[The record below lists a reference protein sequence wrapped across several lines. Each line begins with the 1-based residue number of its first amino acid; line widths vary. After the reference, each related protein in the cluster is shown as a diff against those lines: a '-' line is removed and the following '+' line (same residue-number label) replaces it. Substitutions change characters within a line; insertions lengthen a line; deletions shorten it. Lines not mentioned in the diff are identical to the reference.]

1 MLPLNRSR
9 NRSRFFGLA
18 VPQSSLDLNFL
29 SGTLDPRI
37 TFTRASSG
45 TFFGSNGLLQTA
57 SNDVPRFDYDPVTLA
72 ARGLLIEEQRTNLL
86 TWSENFGDAV
96 WAKTNASVTTNTAV
110 APDGATTADK
120 LVEDSTTSIHRLNGT
135 ASVSAGVVYTT
146 TVFVKASGR
155 TFLYMNAGAMH
166 AAQSTFNLSTGTVAA
181 TAQGS
186 AAIISVGDGWYR
198 CSVTGTAATTQSTQV
213 FFQINNAGIATDTS
227 YTGDGTSGILL
238 WGAQLEAGAF
248 PTSYIPTT
256 SATATRAADSALMTG
271 TNFSS
276 WYRQDEGTLLTSFS
290 RIYSGNADGSDV
302 LVSADDAS
310 QNNRIQVRLAGDTI
324 DMVVLSG
331 GAIQVDTPGI
341 GVPGTEVRTAAAA
354 YKANDFAF
362 AYAGLATQ
370 TDTSGVV
377 PQTNRL
383 GIGLNGANGEYANSY
398 IRRIVYWP
406 VRLTNAQLQ
415 ALTAS

>member
-1 MLPLNRSR
+1 MLPLTRSR
-9 NRSRFFGLA
+9 NRSRFPGLA
-18 VPQSSLDLNFL
+18 VPQSALDLDFL

-57 SNDVPRFDYDPVTLA
+57 ANDVPRFDYDPVTLA
-72 ARGLLIEEQRTNLL
+72 ARGLLIEESRANLL
-86 TWSENFGDAV
+86 TWSENFGDAA
-96 WAKTNASVTTNTAV
+96 WAKMNASVTTNTAV

-155 TFLYMNAGAMH
+155 TFLYMNAGVMH

-198 CSVTGTAATTQSTQV
+198 CSVTGTAPTTRSTQV

-248 PTSYIPTT
+248 ATSYIPTT
-256 SATATRAADSALMTG
+256 SATATREADTAVMTG

-276 WYRQDEGTLLTSFS
+276 WFNASEGTASLEFSIPTASTAQSQVTFGDGASNERIIFGSAASRAGTSL
-290 RIYSGNADGSDV
+290 RVIDGGSDQCNISLSQSFTLDQV
-302 LVSADDAS
+302 VKVAGAYAVNNFAIS
-310 QNNRIQVRLAGDTI
+310 QNGATPSTDSLGSLPTVNTLYLGSDGAGTYASCHLRRL
-324 DMVVLSG
+324 
-331 GAIQVDTPGI
+331 
-341 GVPGTEVRTAAAA
+341 
-354 YKANDFAF
+354 
-362 AYAGLATQ
+362 
-370 TDTSGVV
+370 
-377 PQTNRL
+377 
-383 GIGLNGANGEYANSY
+383 
-398 IRRIVYWP
+398 VYWP
-406 VRLTNAQLQ
+406 VRVPNSQLQ
-415 ALTAS
+415 FVTT